1 MDIFEIIKSNLP
13 DGVEISDK
21 AIKSIAKDISTEQGK
36 EFVPKESYAKKTDR
50 IIELETELSDLKGA
64 VADSEG
70 YKTKYEDE
78 VAAHGRTKSEYEE
91 KETLSQKRSLA
102 KKTLLD
108 SGVKEDILEDFM
120 LSTLDYDAISLK
132 DGAIKD
138 SDKFIEAQKERYGK
152 YFGKV
157 SEEGAHVDTPP
168 AGGGKT
174 NYKEQLETARK
185 SGDTAAAVRIKT
197 EAAKENIFLI

>member
-1 MDIFEIIKSNLP
+1 MALTRKFLIDL
-13 DGVEISDK
+13 GVEKEQIQSILDEHGETVESVKEKAKEAADLAAGKLQKKIDK
-21 AIKSIAKDISTEQGK
+21 LQ
-36 EFVPKESYAKKTDR
+36 
-50 IIELETELSDLKGA
+50 ETVDNIPEP
-64 VADSEG
+64 DSED
-70 YKTKYEDE
+70 YKAKYEDE
-78 VAAHGRTKSEYEE
+78 VAAHGKTKSEYEE

-108 SGVKEDILEDFM
+108 GGVKEDILEDFM

-132 DGAIKD
+132 DGVIKD
-138 SDKFIEAQKERYGK
+138 TDKFIEAQKERYGK
-152 YFGKV
+152 YFGEV

-168 AGGGKT
+168 TGGGRT